1 MHTIFFGKYSS
12 DKKYPIILIF
22 IHFGIFLFTFS
33 FFTQRTA
40 HMINRHDRPAIK
52 HSWRSIAHHLL
63 NLLSLLRRITMYPAI
78 TAKGF
83 LRHKRTMIGTH
94 FYIGSQGPAGIA
106 QTIGSSLVFVAFTIY
121 GDHLPNHFFFQFS
134 FFLNLLC
141 TLSFH
146 LLPPF
151 PSQTISKYHCLF
163 LSRTSCFHPNLG
175 IPQIF
180 NTPILFFQTK
190 TDRKPQHCNFLSAL
204 IQIAYQTNPH
214 HLLIRHVLVFFGKSI
229 SAVRLII
236 IQS

>member
-1 MHTIFFGKYSS
+1 MHTIFFGKYLS

-22 IHFGIFLFTFS
+22 IHFDIFLFTFS

-63 NLLSLLRRITMYPAI
+63 NLLSLLRRITMHPAI

-83 LRHKRTMIGTH
+83 FRHKRTMIGTH

-141 TLSFH
+141 TLSFS
-146 LLPPF
+146 LAPPF
-151 PSQTISKYHCLF
+151 PISNPYQNITVSFYPAHPVSNQT
-163 LSRTSCFHPNLG
+163 
-175 IPQIF
+175 
-180 NTPILFFQTK
+180 
-190 TDRKPQHCNFLSAL
+190 
-204 IQIAYQTNPH
+204 
-214 HLLIRHVLVFFGKSI
+214 
-229 SAVRLII
+229 
-236 IQS
+236 